1 MQETSKMV
9 ESASDSHDYLS
20 WANKYPNS
28 KERDKWDKVLADLID
43 PDRAVAYSP
52 KQLRDIAVKLC
63 HQLAGG
69 KYNYRI
75 LVSDD
80 LSRKDR

>member
-1 MQETSKMV
+1 MARNTKLA
-9 ESASDSHDYLS
+9 ESASDSQDYLS
-20 WANKYPNS
+20 WAINYPNS

-43 PDRAVAYSP
+43 PDKTVAYSP
-52 KQLRDIAVKLC
+52 KQLREIAVKLC

-80 LSRKDR
+80 LARKDR